1 MSTEENCT
9 YFRHFTPG
17 QDAEI
22 FEYKTQK
29 GEFLHQVILILRISD
44 EQGINQRV
52 KTVDMVEI
60 GFGNITVGVIV
71 ALEDDHDRVQIPGRC
86 KCHCKKY

>member
-29 GEFLHQVILILRISD
+29 GEFLHQLSRIVGIMLCREELFLLCFRGRGPRIVCHVIS
-44 EQGINQRV
+44 
-52 KTVDMVEI
+52 VDVD
-60 GFGNITVGVIV
+60 G
-71 ALEDDHDRVQIPGRC
+71 
-86 KCHCKKY
+86 